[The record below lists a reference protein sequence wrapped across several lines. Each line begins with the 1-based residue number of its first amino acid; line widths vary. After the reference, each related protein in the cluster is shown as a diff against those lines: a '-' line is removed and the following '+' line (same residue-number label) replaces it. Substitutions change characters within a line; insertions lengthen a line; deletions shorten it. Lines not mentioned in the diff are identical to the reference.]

1 MSAKRILIL
10 TNRVPYPLNDG
21 GNMAMHAMI
30 YGYQRMGWEVFLLS
44 MNTVRHHIEDETLES
59 IYQDIY
65 GFKTIDVDNR
75 VTSIQLVQN
84 FLLSKDPNHADRFYD
99 VIFEQAVISTIQDFS
114 PDVIQMESVFLA
126 TYLGVIK
133 QNCNALNVLRMHNV
147 EYQVWDRLAQQTK
160 NPLKKF
166 YLSDLASRIEK
177 FEERVWQQYDLLLPI
192 TEVDALAVKDLD
204 VPLHTTPFGVDLND
218 IKPNE
223 GEQWVGYHL
232 GAMDWLPNQEGIKW
246 FLQDVWPFIQ
256 RDVPEFKFHFAGRNM
271 PVEFYQNVPEG
282 VVCEGMVPSADEF
295 IADKKILIVPIM
307 SGGGIRVKILEA
319 MAAGKVIISTAV
331 GMQGIDA
338 IPQKHYLQADTAE
351 EMLEEIK
358 WCMNNKHAA
367 EIMAEKAQAY
377 VKQHFSVNVIAKE
390 LDKKVCQLLK

>member
-44 MNTVRHHIEDETLES
+44 MNTVRHHIEDEILES
-59 IYQDIY
+59 IYQDLY
-65 GFKTIDVDNR
+65 GFKTVDVDNR

-133 QNCNALNVLRMHNV
+133 QNCNSLNILRMHNV

-177 FEERVWQQYDLLLPI
+177 FEERVWRQYDLLLPI

-246 FLQDVWPFIQ
+246 FLQDVWPLVQ

-367 EIMAEKAQAY
+367 GIMAEKAQAY

>member
-10 TNRVPYPLNDG
+10 TNRVPFPLNDG

-30 YGYQRMGWEVFLLS
+30 YGYHRMGWEVFLLS
-44 MNTVRHHIEDETLES
+44 MNTVRHHIDEATLAT
-59 IYQDIY
+59 IYQDIN
-65 GFKTIDVDNR
+65 GFKTVDVDNR
-75 VTSIQLVQN
+75 VTAIQLAQN
-84 FLLSKDPNHADRFYD
+84 FLLSKEPNHADRFYD
-99 VIFEQAVISTIQDFS
+99 AVFEQELLSVIEDFS

-126 TYLGVIK
+126 TYLSVIK
-133 QNCNALNVLRMHNV
+133 QHTKALNVLRMHNV
-147 EYQVWDRLAQQTK
+147 EYQVWGRLAKQTK

-166 YLSDLASRIEK
+166 YLNNLASRVEH
-177 FEERVWQQYDLLLPI
+177 FEQKVWQQYDLLLPI
-192 TEVDALAVKDLD
+192 TSVDAHAVNDIG
-204 VPLHTTPFGVDLND
+204 VQIHTTPFGVDLNG

-246 FLQDVWPFIQ
+246 FLQDVWPAIH
-256 RDVPEFKFHFAGRNM
+256 RDMPEFKFHFAGRNM

-319 MAAGKVIISTAV
+319 MAAGKVIISTSV

-338 IPQKHYLQADTAE
+338 VPQKHYLLADTAE
-351 EMLEEIK
+351 EMLEEVT
-358 WCMNNKHAA
+358 WCMNNTHDA
-367 EIMAEKAQAY
+367 EIMAQRAQAY
-377 VKQHFSVNVIAKE
+377 VKEHFSIDVIAKS
-390 LDKKVCQLLK
+390 LDKKVQDLLP